1 MSSILLIG
9 SPGTGK
15 TRVILKYIKNY
26 DKILWVSTTES
37 ARDVREKLKDIHCD
51 VWVVDT
57 HTWDQNLRIDER
69 DLIVSNPKN
78 LNEVSIAIGTA
89 LDNLKSNYFVAFDS
103 ISGLLLYNSPQKVI
117 SFLRNIIV
125 RINSENG
132 VGIFTLVKD
141 AHDKYTE
148 TAISLIFPNIIEL
161 RRIYEGNETKRFMR
175 IIKASEYLRNEI
187 GEIKIVQDDVI
198 IPKDFDG
205 FIRRQLNLSP

>member
-1 MSSILLIG
+1 M
-9 SPGTGK
+9 
-15 TRVILKYIKNY
+15 
-26 DKILWVSTTES
+26 
-37 ARDVREKLKDIHCD
+37 
-51 VWVVDT
+51 
-57 HTWDQNLRIDER
+57 
-69 DLIVSNPKN
+69 N

-125 RINSENG
+125 RITSENG

-161 RRIYEGNETKRFMR
+161 RRIYEGSETKRFMR

-187 GEIKIVQDDVI
+187 GEINIVQDDVI
-198 IPKDFDG
+198 IPKDFDD